1 MRYCGIDP
9 GLTGGVGFVDEKEG
23 EITAFSSALL
33 PRYQVRYG
41 VDNKTNNYVDPM
53 RLHEIV
59 AAQHPDVI
67 VVERQIGYPN
77 QSSVST
83 HTSGINYGLVLSLW
97 TLKIPMHLVA
107 PDQWK
112 KRLKLSA
119 SKEEATELCADLFGR
134 LAPKRDGPAEALLIA
149 WYGILEELGK

>member
-1 MRYCGIDP
+1 MTLPIFCPFAHVVQHKQGGQMRYCGIDP

-41 VDNKTNNYVDPM
+41 VD
-53 RLHEIV
+53 
-59 AAQHPDVI
+59 
-67 VVERQIGYPN
+67 
-77 QSSVST
+77 
-83 HTSGINYGLVLSLW
+83 SGINYGLVLSLW